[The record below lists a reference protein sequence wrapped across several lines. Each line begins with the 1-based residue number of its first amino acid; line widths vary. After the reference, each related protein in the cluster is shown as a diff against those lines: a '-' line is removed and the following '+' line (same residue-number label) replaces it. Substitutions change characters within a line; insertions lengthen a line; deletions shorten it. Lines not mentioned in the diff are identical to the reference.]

1 MAPHLAPARLLQN
14 CQSEPLDATYDE
26 VACADLSSIVWLLE
40 NRNVTR
46 AQRKKKERALRLRPT
61 VPAAVTATASVMAA
75 VTMAAGAPAPILPAA
90 AGRATATGPKTPE
103 GRAVSRANA
112 LKHGL
117 TAKTVLLPNENPDEI
132 QAKADSWRQ
141 TYNPQGTAEEEL
153 VDQIALCSL
162 RLKRIAAAE
171 ETVLAAQFH
180 GAELQWDLEQSH
192 KLTKFRRMLHRDR
205 ITAILNL
212 RSFGAGVSWL
222 LARWRI
228 LEAAFN
234 RSHCWTTVAVIREA
248 VLHRGMHDERVSS
261 GYELAHLAISCTED
275 HQNKKALVH
284 FLENYHD
291 EASAHMDSPDT
302 MKQFLDSMASYITDE
317 FQSRAGVRELSVIE
331 ARRTLR
337 TWLDRQIA
345 DLKELD
351 RHFREADALARA
363 AATALVLVLDDTPKH
378 RLLMRY
384 MRSAELA
391 QSRAMRM
398 LAVLQKE
405 RKEEAERGEGVS
417 LPNELSRRDE
427 TDATISAAESCVSE
441 SNSVRGTEQINDD
454 ASMMTLDAS
463 HVASQPLEVA
473 ARVENG
479 V

>member
-1 MAPHLAPARLLQN
+1 M
-14 CQSEPLDATYDE
+14 
-26 VACADLSSIVWLLE
+26 
-40 NRNVTR
+40 
-46 AQRKKKERALRLRPT
+46 
-61 VPAAVTATASVMAA
+61 
-75 VTMAAGAPAPILPAA
+75 LPAA

-103 GRAVSRANA
+103 GRAISRGNA

-171 ETVLAAQFH
+171 EAVVAAQFH
-180 GAELQWDLEQSH
+180 GADLQWDLEQSL
-192 KLTKFRRMLHRDR
+192 KLDKFRRMLKRDR

-222 LARWRI
+222 LEKWKV
-228 LEAAFN
+228 LDAAFS
-234 RSHCWTTVAVIREA
+234 RHQGWKSVTVIREA
-248 VLHRGMHDERVSS
+248 ILHRGMHDESLSS
-261 GYELAHLAISCTED
+261 GYEFAHLAVSCVED
-275 HQNKKALVH
+275 HQNKKELVH

-291 EASAHMDSPDT
+291 ECRAYIDSPDT
-302 MKQFLDSMASYITDE
+302 MKQFLDSMASYITDDC
-317 FQSRAGVRELSVIE
+317 QSRAGVRELSVVE
-331 ARRTLR
+331 ARRTMR

-351 RHFREADALARA
+351 CHFREADALGRA
-363 AATALVLVLDDTPKH
+363 AATALALVLDDTPKH

-384 MRSAELA
+384 LRSAELA

-398 LAVLQKE
+398 LSTLQRE
-405 RKEEAERGEGVS
+405 RKEAAEKGEGVG
-417 LPNELSRRDE
+417 LPNELAGRDE
-427 TDATISAAESCVSE
+427 TDANISASE
-441 SNSVRGTEQINDD
+441 SYITELNSVRGTEQINDD
-454 ASMMTLDAS
+454 ASMMTSEALA
-463 HVASQPLEVA
+463 VISQPSEVA
-473 ARVENG
+473 AQVENG